1 MKKLFYHVRVPFVA
15 LAHDIVMIFVAW
27 VLAYFLRFNLGMI
40 PQIYLLEALQVLP
53 ILIVVQVSFYYI
65 FSLYRGVWRY
75 ASIPDLMQI
84 LKAVVSGCVVTVLIL
99 FLFSRIQY
107 VPRSIFPL
115 YGILLMALLGGS
127 RLFYRYV
134 KDHGHLTL
142 VGKRVLIIGAGQAGE
157 GVVRDLLRN
166 RKHYYPVAFVDDAP
180 YRLRKKI
187 HGIAVVG
194 KCEDIGNVVKKYS
207 IDMIVIA
214 IPSAKAEDMR
224 RIVQYCQDSDVP
236 FQTLPGLADLTDGRV
251 TVQSLREVA
260 LEDLL
265 GREQVQLDWKG
276 IKEDIVNKSILV
288 TGGGGSIGSEL
299 CRQIANLDP
308 LKLVII
314 DNSEFNLYSV
324 ELELRESFP
333 DLKLEVYLVDV
344 TDKRMVARVFDSCK
358 PEIVFHAAAYKHV
371 PLLEKQVDVAVK
383 NNVLGTNI
391 MAQTA
396 IKNGTEKFI
405 LISSDKA
412 VNPTNVMGAT
422 KRAAEIVCQ
431 NLSNQ
436 AQTKF
441 ITVRFGNV
449 LGSVG
454 SVVPL
459 FKKQLE
465 KGGPITVTHPN
476 ITRYFMTIPEAVS
489 LILQAHSLGEGGEL
503 FVLDMGKQIKV
514 QELAEQM
521 IRLAGKE
528 PGVDINI
535 EHVGL
540 RPGEKL
546 YEELFYEHEKQQAT
560 AHKKIF
566 RAMFNLEEVKELEAG
581 KKFDFII
588 QQYEK
593 TT

>member
-1 MKKLFYHVRVPFVA
+1 
-15 LAHDIVMIFVAW
+15 
-27 VLAYFLRFNLGMI
+27 
-40 PQIYLLEALQVLP
+40 
-53 ILIVVQVSFYYI
+53 
-65 FSLYRGVWRY
+65 
-75 ASIPDLMQI
+75 
-84 LKAVVSGCVVTVLIL
+84 
-99 FLFSRIQY
+99 
-107 VPRSIFPL
+107 
-115 YGILLMALLGGS
+115 
-127 RLFYRYV
+127 
-134 KDHGHLTL
+134 
-142 VGKRVLIIGAGQAGE
+142 
-157 GVVRDLLRN
+157 LRN